1 MKLKKKRK
9 KIKKNKQQQSYQFS
23 AESGERYDEWLEEAE
38 ERWRKG
44 ILIISEENIDIL
56 DVDTLAGYQLDK
68 WFESTKDR
76 NLTNFQFLVEKLLV
90 MANLITWS
98 NHYQTAARSGEAGI
112 MALCNFVRDQTFQK
126 IPEMARQCLSE
137 FIIPTK
143 EVKQNGTK
151 PYESSE

>member
-1 MKLKKKRK
+1 MNPNE
-9 KIKKNKQQQSYQFS
+9 KITHKVS
-23 AESGERYDEWLEEAE
+23 AEAAGQFERWMTEAE

-44 ILIISEENIDIL
+44 VLIISEENIDLL

-76 NLTNFQFLVEKLLV
+76 NLTNSQFWVEKLLV

-98 NHYQTAARSGEAGI
+98 NHYQTAARSGEVGI
-112 MALCNFVRDQTFQK
+112 MALCNFVRDQAVQK
-126 IPEMARQCLSE
+126 IPEMARQCLSN
-137 FIIPTK
+137 FILPTK

-151 PYESSE
+151 PNKSRW

>member
-1 MKLKKKRK
+1 MNPNE
-9 KIKKNKQQQSYQFS
+9 KITHKVS
-23 AESGERYDEWLEEAE
+23 AEAAGRFERWMTEAE

-44 ILIISEENIDIL
+44 VLITSEENIEIL
-56 DVDTLAGYQLDK
+56 DVDTLAGHQLDK

-76 NLTNFQFLVEKLLV
+76 NLTNSQFLVEKLLV

-98 NHYQTAARSGEAGI
+98 NNYQTAARSGEAGI
-112 MALCNFVRDQTFQK
+112 MALCNFARDQVLQK

-137 FIIPTK
+137 FILPTK

-151 PYESSE
+151 SNESCQ

>member
-1 MKLKKKRK
+1 MNPNE
-9 KIKKNKQQQSYQFS
+9 KITHKVSTEAAGRF
-23 AESGERYDEWLEEAE
+23 ERWMTEAE

-44 ILIISEENIDIL
+44 VLIISEENIDLL
-56 DVDTLAGYQLDK
+56 DVDTLAGHQLDK

-76 NLTNFQFLVEKLLV
+76 NLTDSQFLVEKLLV

-98 NHYQTAARSGEAGI
+98 NNYQTAARSGEAGI
-112 MALCNFVRDQTFQK
+112 MALCNFARDQVLQK

-137 FIIPTK
+137 SILPTK

-151 PYESSE
+151 SNESCQ

>member
-1 MKLKKKRK
+1 MNPNE
-9 KIKKNKQQQSYQFS
+9 KITHKVS
-23 AESGERYDEWLEEAE
+23 AEAAGQFERCMTEAE

-76 NLTNFQFLVEKLLV
+76 NLTNSQFLVEKLLV

-126 IPEMARQCLSE
+126 IPEMACQCLSE

>member
-1 MKLKKKRK
+1 MNPNE
-9 KIKKNKQQQSYQFS
+9 KITHKVS
-23 AESGERYDEWLEEAE
+23 AEAAGRFERWMTEAE

-44 ILIISEENIDIL
+44 VLIISEENIEIL
-56 DVDTLAGYQLDK
+56 DVDTLAGHQLDK

-76 NLTNFQFLVEKLLV
+76 NLTDSQFLVEKLLV

-98 NHYQTAARSGEAGI
+98 NNYQTAARSGEAGI
-112 MALCNFVRDQTFQK
+112 MALCNFARDQVLQK

-137 FIIPTK
+137 FILPTK

-151 PYESSE
+151 SNESCQ

>member
-1 MKLKKKRK
+1 MNPNE
-9 KIKKNKQQQSYQFS
+9 KITHKVS
-23 AESGERYDEWLEEAE
+23 AEAAGQFERWMTEAE

-44 ILIISEENIDIL
+44 VLIISEENIDLL

-76 NLTNFQFLVEKLLV
+76 NLTNSQFWVEKLLV

-98 NHYQTAARSGEAGI
+98 SHYQTAARSGEVGI
-112 MALCNFVRDQTFQK
+112 MALCNFVRDQAIQK
-126 IPEMARQCLSE
+126 IPEMAHRCLSDLILANE
-137 FIIPTK
+137 

-151 PYESSE
+151 PNESRW

>member
-1 MKLKKKRK
+1 MNPNE
-9 KIKKNKQQQSYQFS
+9 KITHKVS
-23 AESGERYDEWLEEAE
+23 AEAAGRFERWMTEAE

-44 ILIISEENIDIL
+44 VLITSEENIDLL
-56 DVDTLAGYQLDK
+56 DVDTLAGHQLDK

-76 NLTNFQFLVEKLLV
+76 NLTNSQFLVEKLLV

-98 NHYQTAARSGEAGI
+98 NNYQTAARSGEAGI
-112 MALCNFVRDQTFQK
+112 MALCNFARDQVLQK

-137 FIIPTK
+137 FILPTK

-151 PYESSE
+151 SNESCQ